1 MDNFKKT
8 QMLVLGST
16 HLHGIRD
23 KFSPT
28 LLDNLIKSLK
38 RFKPDLICVETL
50 SGEVIER
57 MQRGGDEDT
66 AKQFA
71 SVHIRFAKKAQKL
84 VGLSRVEAEQ
94 RSRKLL
100 SQKLTM
106 QKRLELILLF
116 LAAYDSNSA
125 ALQWSYLPPKI
136 RETATKIP
144 KDIRTFLDK
153 DLTEPNEAI
162 SIGVRLARELGLQ
175 MLAAIDDHPY
185 SSAYADN
192 PKEYVN
198 VLKKGFGQSND
209 KNKAFLKTFEQ
220 GLEKAVGQ
228 GDLLPYYRYLN
239 SPKVCRMLEDAN
251 SLPFLH
257 MNHPDGLDRA
267 WIAGWETR
275 NLMMTAYIRRASAL
289 YGGKK
294 ILVIVG
300 CSHKPLFDRYLKQLA
315 DVQVVQFREIET
327 DFVTRAEKDY
337 AKGRVIRESAKA
349 HFKRLGI

>member
-1 MDNFKKT
+1 MGSFKKT

-16 HLHGIRD
+16 HLRSLGD
-23 KFSPT
+23 KFSPK
-28 LLDNLIKSLK
+28 LLDNLVKSLK
-38 RFKPDLICVETL
+38 RFKPDLICVENL

-71 SVHIRFAKKAQKL
+71 SVHIRFAKRAQKL

-100 SQKLTM
+100 SQKLTTA
-106 QKRLELILLF
+106 KRLELILLF

-125 ALQWSYLPPKI
+125 ALQWSYLPQKV
-136 RETATKIP
+136 RETTTKIP
-144 KDIRTFLDK
+144 KDIRAFLDK
-153 DLTEPNEAI
+153 DLTEANEII

-175 MLAAIDDHPY
+175 MVAAIDDHPY

-192 PKEYVN
+192 PKEYSN
-198 VLKKGFGQSND
+198 VLKKGFGQFND
-209 KNKAFLKTFEQ
+209 ENKAFLKDFEQ
-220 GLEKAVGQ
+220 GFAKGLEQ

-239 SPKVCRMLEDAN
+239 SPKVSRMLEAGN
-251 SLPFLH
+251 SLPFLR
-257 MNHPDGLDRA
+257 MNHSGGLDRA
-267 WIAGWETR
+267 WLSVWETR

-289 YGGKK
+289 YGGKR

-300 CSHKPLFDRYLKQLA
+300 CSHKPLFDRYLKQLI
-315 DVQVVQFREIET
+315 DVEVVQF
-327 DFVTRAEKDY
+327 KD
-337 AKGRVIRESAKA
+337 I
-349 HFKRLGI
+349 